1 MDNIP
6 DLRPLKISYFHL
18 SSWKHLKGLHFP
30 RMTDSRISLLIGA
43 NISKAHWVLD
53 QRKAGSNEPY
63 AIKGP
68 LRWVILGPMSSTTK
82 MTEESKDTLSNN
94 TTVASAS
101 PLHIAP
107 MKQICLL
114 LNLLCQQKQRTPK
127 LKLPHSEL
135 VFFPRKRFYKKAPE
149 RQIRGIPKRLVS
161 WICFPCPLATMQ
173 AQPGVLGLSL

>member
-6 DLRPLKISYFHL
+6 DLRPLKISHFHF

-43 NISKAHWVLD
+43 NIPKAHWVLD
-53 QRKAGSNEPY
+53 QRRAGSNEPY

-94 TTVASAS
+94 TTVASAADAGVPNFS
-101 PLHIAP
+101 ASHSSYET
-107 MKQICLL
+107 
-114 LNLLCQQKQRTPK
+114 NLPPIEPFVSTELTDTKVEATSFGTCVLSQKTFLQESTGKADQRDT
-127 LKLPHSEL
+127 
-135 VFFPRKRFYKKAPE
+135 
-149 RQIRGIPKRLVS
+149 
-161 WICFPCPLATMQ
+161 
-173 AQPGVLGLSL
+173 